1 MKIILIIALQG
12 LLAITLLTS
21 CGGGGSDKNIGIG
34 PVKELILPEKIDQA
48 MVAEGKKIYEEKCTA
63 CHKPY
68 EKYIGPAQA
77 GVLKRRTPEWVMNM
91 ILNPE
96 EMIKKDPIAKELMAQ
111 FASPMANQNLTQDE
125 ARKIVEY
132 FRTLEEK

>member
-1 MKIILIIALQG
+1 MKIIFYS
-12 LLAITLLTS
+12 AITVIMSVSLLTS
-21 CGGGGSDKNIGIG
+21 CGGAEKNIGVG
-34 PVKELILPEKIDQA
+34 PVKELILPEQIDQA

-77 GVLKRRTPEWVMNM
+77 GVLKRRSPEWVMNM

-96 EMIKKDPIAKELMAQ
+96 EMVKKDPTAKALLAQ
-111 FASPMANQNLTQDE
+111 FSSPMANQNLTQE
-125 ARKIVEY
+125 QARKVVEY

>member
-1 MKIILIIALQG
+1 MKTSFKTLI
-12 LLAITLLTS
+12 LLAFALPVLNS

-34 PVKELILPEKIDQA
+34 PVKELKLPEQIDQA
-48 MVAEGKKIYEEKCTA
+48 MAAEGKKIYDEKCTA

-68 EKYIGPAQA
+68 EKYIGPAPV

-96 EMIKKDPIAKELMAQ
+96 EMTKKDPVAKELLAQ
-111 FASPMANQNLTQDE
+111 FASPMANQNLTQEE